1 MYSIINNIKVY
12 TINFTKGPHGPQGP
26 MGPIGPLYTNIYT
39 NTYTN
44 IYTNTYTNIHT
55 NTYANTHA
63 NFIDCKGGGGLLVYS
78 IGMCIGIYIGM
89 YIGIYASSN
98 KAKLF

>member
-1 MYSIINNIKVY
+1 
-12 TINFTKGPHGPQGP
+12 

-63 NFIDCKGGGGLLVYS
+63 NFIDCKGGAAEGRPPPLSL
-78 IGMCIGIYIGM
+78 
-89 YIGIYASSN
+89 
-98 KAKLF
+98 